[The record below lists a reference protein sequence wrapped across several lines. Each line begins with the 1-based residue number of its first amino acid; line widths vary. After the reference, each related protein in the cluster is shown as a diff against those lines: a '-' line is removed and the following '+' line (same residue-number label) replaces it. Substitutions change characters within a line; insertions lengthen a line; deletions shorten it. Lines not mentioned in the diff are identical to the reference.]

1 MIPMSSRWQ
10 NFPDR
15 HFRRVLYPGG
25 REQQSLASQAS
36 PATGTAMPSQHLG
49 HLRTFMCHA
58 RAVCAQGYGHGDIM
72 LSPPA

>member
-15 HFRRVLYPGG
+15 HLSRVLYPGG
-25 REQQSLASQAS
+25 REQQSLASQGNA
-36 PATGTAMPSQHLG
+36 AAGTVMPSQHLG
-49 HLRTFMCHA
+49 HLRTSMCHA
-58 RAVCAQGYGHGDIM
+58 RAVCAQGYDHSDIL